1 MSPSTNGRCY
11 CCHYLSSYWSHE
23 ISADKSPSRN
33 CISRPGVVVGSVL
46 AVGKISAKCWQ
57 NIGKILVKCLIYVWC
72 SENVGK
78 IFRTLY
84 TSYMYILINVYWRII
99 PYVSK
104 TQFDIKLFFSDQIFI
119 LAFHSLY
126 LYYFLHWY
134 TVSSQPDYYTHHLL
148 IYIIIYCI
156 HINNINTIYIHLYV

>member
-1 MSPSTNGRCY
+1 M
-11 CCHYLSSYWSHE
+11 LAKYWQN
-23 ISADKSPSRN
+23 IGIKLGKSWGN
-33 CISRPGVVVGSVL
+33 L
-46 AVGKISAKCWQ
+46 GKISAKCWQ

-72 SENVGK
+72 RENVGK
-78 IFRTLY
+78 IFRTSY
-84 TSYMYILINVYWRII
+84 TLYMYILNNVYWSMI

-104 TQFDIKLFFSDQIFI
+104 TQFDIKLFFSDQTFI

-148 IYIIIYCI
+148 IYVIIYFI